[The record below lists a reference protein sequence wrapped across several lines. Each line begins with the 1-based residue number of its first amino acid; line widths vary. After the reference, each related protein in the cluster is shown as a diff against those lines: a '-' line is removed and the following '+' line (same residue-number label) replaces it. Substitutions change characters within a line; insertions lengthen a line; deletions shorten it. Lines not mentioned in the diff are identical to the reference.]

1 MMLKGSQRPRQR
13 RPVGAQTSEDARRPA
28 LGAAQRAAVAG
39 DAVLPAAR
47 ARGSLARLRVP
58 RTLSSGLGPARAR
71 GGSAVP
77 WREAPDAEVP
87 SALRPPQAIS
97 GGRKTL
103 NFHQFLSSCFNIAAV
118 NQMTKEP
125 GVIRGLRLEASTTSL
140 PPALGCSI
148 FPDEG

>member
-1 MMLKGSQRPRQR
+1 MRGDRHSGLRSGR
-13 RPVGAQTSEDARRPA
+13 RWPGTRSCPPPA
-28 LGAAQRAAVAG
+28 G
-39 DAVLPAAR
+39 R
-47 ARGSLARLRVP
+47 ARGSLAWLRVP
-58 RTLSSGLGPARAR
+58 RTLSSGLGPARVR

-87 SALRPPQAIS
+87 SALCPPQAIS

-125 GVIRGLRLEASTTSL
+125 GAIRGLRLEASTTSL